1 MRLRSCSRVIASG
14 VEVAGETAVGGG
26 AEAASCSAGF
36 AFGLADTEAGT
47 KDIIVVAG
55 LGAVAGGALA
65 AGLPC
70 LGPCPWKL
78 PLPR

>member
-1 MRLRSCSRVIASG
+1 MG
-14 VEVAGETAVGGG
+14 GGTAVAGG

-36 AFGLADTEAGT
+36 AFGFADTDAGT

-65 AGLPC
+65 AGRPC
-70 LGPCPWKL
+70 LGP
-78 PLPR
+78 

>member
-1 MRLRSCSRVIASG
+1 MRLRSCSRANVSG
-14 VEVAGETAVGGG
+14 VAVFGGGAAVAVAGG
-26 AEAASCSAGF
+26 AEAASWSAGF
-36 AFGLADTEAGT
+36 AFGFADTEAGT

-70 LGPCPWKL
+70 L
-78 PLPR
+78 